1 MREDHYGNA
10 MTEVALALAMAFFS
24 IMVLAI
30 VSMGAVHH
38 KNQRTVSQELDKS
51 ILVKLSQN
59 KTRKPASKNPPIT
72 DDTLVIYH
80 EGIFYDND
88 LAPIN
93 PLSINSSGRIIL
105 AISPDTEMA
114 ETLSARMRFDSQNL
128 VISMLNQE
136 WLTALNRKN
145 VKEK

>member
-1 MREDHYGNA
+1 M
-10 MTEVALALAMAFFS
+10 
-24 IMVLAI
+24 I
-30 VSMGAVHH
+30 
-38 KNQRTVSQELDKS
+38 
-51 ILVKLSQN
+51 
-59 KTRKPASKNPPIT
+59 P
-72 DDTLVIYH
+72 
-80 EGIFYDND
+80 
-88 LAPIN
+88 
-93 PLSINSSGRIIL
+93 SGRIIL

>member
-1 MREDHYGNA
+1 MGEDHYGNA

-38 KNQRTVSQELDKS
+38 QDQLTLLQEVDKS

-59 KTRKPASKNPPIT
+59 KIRKSASENLPMK

-80 EGIFYDND
+80 EGMFYNND
-88 LAPIN
+88 LAPIE
-93 PLSINSSGRIIL
+93 PLSIKPSGRIIL

-145 VKEK
+145 VKEN